1 MKNSRNIYNIVF
13 WSRYPFYQLTFVHV
27 RDIVCWIL
35 YRRLN
40 VSMRIYFA
48 SFDRNN
54 DLLAKTIK
62 RIGLRRWHGPALTT
76 HNSMY
81 LFSFYV
87 LASLIRYHTCN
98 CGYACMKCVIL
109 NQVWEILWGSL
120 MILQFLV
127 FLFRAAFPCVLQWNP
142 FISGKD
148 KLVWLVILHDICKDP
163 ETAPPRHDE
172 GCDGAGSYYFR
183 T

>member
-1 MKNSRNIYNIVF
+1 MSIKFDSLWIENIQDFQQHLVQMKNSRNIYNIVF

-35 YRRLN
+35 YRWLN

-62 RIGLRRWHGPALTT
+62 RIGLRRWHGPVLTT

-98 CGYACMKCVIL
+98 CGYACMKSVIL

-120 MILQFLV
+120 MILQFLFFSFYLGQRFHV
-127 FLFRAAFPCVLQWNP
+127 FY
-142 FISGKD
+142 S
-148 KLVWLVILHDICKDP
+148 
-163 ETAPPRHDE
+163 ETRLSLE
-172 GCDGAGSYYFR
+172 KTS
-183 T
+183 